1 MLVSLIIC
9 FAIIVVDQI
18 TKFCFYG
25 MSQSI
30 IGDFLWF
37 ESTLNTGASFGML
50 EGGTVWFIVFSLP
63 LVILMFFVICSKK
76 YNFEKHFK
84 IGVSI
89 ILGGTVGNLI
99 DRIIFG
105 GVRDFIYFKSINFAI
120 FNVADIAITVG
131 AIYLVI
137 YSIIYIYRSS
147 KEKNKQEQK
156 ISDEEAKKIDALKSI
171 RDSLENNNPSSNGD
185 SDTNEKTENEDK
197 EETKL

>member
-63 LVILMFFVICSKK
+63 LVFLMFFVICSKK

-156 ISDEEAKKIDALKSI
+156 ISDEEAKKIDALKNI
-171 RDSLENNNPSSNGD
+171 RDSLENNTSSNGD
-185 SDTNEKTENEDK
+185 GDTN
-197 EETKL
+197 

>member
-63 LVILMFFVICSKK
+63 LVFLMFFVICSKK

-99 DRIIFG
+99 DRAMYGAVIDFLDFHIKTLHWPAFNIADSAVFI
-105 GVRDFIYFKSINFAI
+105 GV
-120 FNVADIAITVG
+120 
-131 AIYLVI
+131 AIY
-137 YSIIYIYRSS
+137 IINDFFLS
-147 KEKNKQEQK
+147 KKNDIQ
-156 ISDEEAKKIDALKSI
+156 
-171 RDSLENNNPSSNGD
+171 
-185 SDTNEKTENEDK
+185 
-197 EETKL
+197 